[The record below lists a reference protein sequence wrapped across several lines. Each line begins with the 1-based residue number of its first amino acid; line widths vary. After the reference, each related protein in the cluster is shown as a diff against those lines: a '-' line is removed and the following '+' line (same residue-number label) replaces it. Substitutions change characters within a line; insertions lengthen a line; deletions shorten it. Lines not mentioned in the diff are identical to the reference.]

1 MAEPVSAPSKTI
13 SYAKIVNPHA
23 VSTKVE
29 AKVVPEVEVA
39 VEAVADEV
47 NPEDEGFQEVTS
59 KKSEKVKDKE
69 RPKKRRSRGGRGRHK
84 DKEASPREPLDK
96 KDTPAGGS
104 KETTPEKV
112 DEPVEYVPAPL
123 PKTNPWTKGIT
134 PQPEIKEVNDTAP
147 EPEQEVKTEEV
158 KPKAEKK
165 SPKKKE
171 VEKDTKDTPVAK
183 DTPAQKP
190 LPLGSKENPWKKNSE
205 SKDKPV
211 EITKNE
217 VPAAPKVIKVS
228 ESVNK
233 KASDFG
239 GDNTT
244 WPTLGKDNPAKK
256 KVSSRKIKNSD
267 GSETTVDSGAASS
280 LDCGEDGKENQDTSN
295 INNNKN
301 AKKTEVVKK
310 KKKKREKKEWK
321 IAPELIKTKSS
332 KPKKVGTLRDG
343 KGINEEN
350 KRNKKSAGRSGKK
363 GGSKSRRSKFSG
375 EEYFTFSLD
384 GLIPAYGD
392 PSQDPTFVT
401 PVMGTTYFFDNQNGL
416 VNDNLTEEVLKNYVK
431 HQIEYYF
438 SKDNL
443 QRDFFLRR
451 KMTSDGFLPVSLIAS
466 FNRVQQLTQ
475 DITFI
480 VASVENS
487 DVVEVKDGLLI
498 RPKDN
503 PESWPLKATDLNPE
517 VPEFIPTTIV
527 EEEDTA
533 GTDGDD
539 ESEEDDNKEKKQ
551 STPGLV
557 LAKEDVDGREKLAKL
572 IDTPSTPKKEES
584 PTNPPDWVEVRKKSK
599 EERKSIQRE
608 LDTGKEEGKTGD
620 EREELDFHFDEEV
633 MDFPAVKH
641 NRFSEPVEDESDCEL
656 SDGEINKLL
665 IITPHRP
672 KKHEGF
678 DRTADITSRVKMS
691 QDMASAI
698 NDGLYDYEDELWDP
712 SDDEAWIDTS
722 TADKHVNVVSRE
734 DFERLKPQSDPHK
747 NPPSPPDL
755 PNGEKQEV
763 FKKPLEPGQPID
775 TTPSKLRRGSES
787 RRGKEAARFYPVT
800 KDPVDL
806 GEGERKRKTRHS
818 SNPPVENHV
827 GWIMDKRA
835 GRERLPSLSES
846 QASGE
851 CGSMGSSAGTTPQ
864 SLPAFHHPS
873 HSLLKENG
881 FTQLQYTKYHSR
893 CLKERKKLGIGH
905 SQEMNTL
912 FRFWSFFLRENFNKK
927 MYAEFR
933 NCAWEDAASGY
944 RYGLECLF
952 RFFSYGLERKFRP
965 DLYRDFQT
973 ETMRDCDS
981 GQLYGLE
988 KFWAFMKYY
997 SNAEELDVDPKLKT
1011 KLEPFNSIEDFKVL
1025 YPPEELT
1032 LAGKRSRNPSTSSG
1046 YGVKIANRGN
1056 RSRRASEGDHWSEM
1070 GAGSNQGRGYRSRGG
1085 SRHNSGGMGT
1095 SKPYR
1100 GRHSAEDGW
1109 SYSSSYQDKP
1119 SYGGRVSGGS
1129 SGEVGRKNPSGPRK
1143 RANSASD
1150 KVVTVTSSHSN
1161 KNLEKIVQKGGRS
1174 RNSSENASLQ
1184 PEQ

>member
-1 MAEPVSAPSKTI
+1 MSEPTSAPSL
-13 SYAKIVNPHA
+13 SYAKIVNPNA
-23 VSTKVE
+23 VDTTV
-29 AKVVPEVEVA
+29 KVVPEVEVA
-39 VEAVADEV
+39 VEAVDV
-47 NPEDEGFQEVTS
+47 EDNHEDDGFQEVTS
-59 KKSEKVKDKE
+59 KKSEKVRDKE
-69 RPKKRRSRGGRGRHK
+69 KQPRKRRRGGKGRGK
-84 DKEASPREPLDK
+84 DKEASPREALDK
-96 KDTPAGGS
+96 KDASASGS
-104 KETTPEKV
+104 KETTPEKIE
-112 DEPVEYVPAPL
+112 EPVVYVPAPP
-123 PKTNPWTKGIT
+123 PKTNPWTKGLT
-134 PQPEIKEVNDTAP
+134 PQPEVKETTDTAIAK
-147 EPEQEVKTEEV
+147 EIITVET
-158 KPKAEKK
+158 KPKVDKTP
-165 SPKKKE
+165 PKKKE
-171 VEKDTKDTPVAK
+171 IEKEIKEK
-183 DTPAQKP
+183 PAQKP
-190 LPLGSKENPWKKNSE
+190 LPLGSKDNPWKKTSDNNDNTVDLKTE
-205 SKDKPV
+205 
-211 EITKNE
+211 E

-239 GDNTT
+239 GDNTV
-244 WPTLGKDNPAKK
+244 WPTLADQKPKKRASRK
-256 KVSSRKIKNSD
+256 KVKNSD
-267 GSETTVDSGAASS
+267 GSETTIDSGAASS
-280 LDCGEDGKENQDTSN
+280 LEFAEDGKENQDIN
-295 INNNKN
+295 ISNNKN

-310 KKKKREKKEWK
+310 KRRKREKKEWK
-321 IAPELIKTKSS
+321 IAPDLIKTKSS
-332 KPKKVGTLRDG
+332 KPKKVGSLREG

-350 KRNKKSAGRSGKK
+350 KKNKSRSGRSSKK
-363 GGSKSRRSKFSG
+363 GGGRPRRNKFSG

-401 PVMGTTYFFDNQNGL
+401 PVMGTTYFFDNENGL
-416 VNDNLTEEVLKNYVK
+416 VNDNLTDEVLKNYVK

-466 FNRVQQLTQ
+466 FNRVQQLSQ

-480 VASVENS
+480 VASVETS
-487 DVVEVKDGLLI
+487 DIVECKDGLLI
-498 RPKDN
+498 RPKDD

-517 VPEFIPTTIV
+517 VPEFIPTTII

-539 ESEEDDNKEKKQ
+539 ESEEDDIKKEKKQ
-551 STPGLV
+551 ATPGLSLV
-557 LAKEDVDGREKLAKL
+557 KEDMDGREKLAKL
-572 IDTPSTPKKEES
+572 LDTPTEPVKEKS
-584 PTNPPDWVEVRKKSK
+584 PTPPPADWVEVRKKSK
-599 EERKSIQRE
+599 EERKSIQKE
-608 LDTGKEEGKTGD
+608 LDMGKDESKTGD
-620 EREELDFHFDEEV
+620 EREELDFQFDEEV
-633 MDFPAVKH
+633 MDFPAVKN

-722 TADKHVNVVSRE
+722 AADKHVSVVSRE
-734 DFERLKPQSDPHK
+734 DFERLKPQSEPHR
-747 NPPSPPDL
+747 NPQSPPNL
-755 PNGEKQEV
+755 PNGEKQGTRLISESE
-763 FKKPLEPGQPID
+763 KSID
-775 TTPSKLRRGSES
+775 TPSKLRRGSES
-787 RRGKEAARFYPVT
+787 RRGKDAARFYPVT
-800 KDPVDL
+800 KDPVEQV
-806 GEGERKRKTRHS
+806 EGERKRKTRHS

-835 GRERLPSLSES
+835 GRERLASLSES
-846 QASGE
+846 VGSND

-933 NCAWEDAASGY
+933 NCAWEDAKDGY

-952 RFFSYGLERKFRP
+952 RFYSYGLERKFRP

-997 SNAEELDVDPKLKT
+997 SNAEELDIDPKLKT

-1056 RSRRASEGDHWSEM
+1056 RSRRASEGDHWSEV
-1070 GAGSNQGRGYRSRGG
+1070 SSSQGRGYRSRGG
-1085 SRHNSGGMGT
+1085 SRHNSGGMGS

-1109 SYSSSYQDKP
+1109 NYSSSYQDKP
-1119 SYGGRVSGGS
+1119 SYAGRTSGGG
-1129 SGEVGRKNPSGPRK
+1129 GEVGRKNPSGPRK

-1150 KVVTVTSSHSN
+1150 KVVTISAN
-1161 KNLEKIVQKGGRS
+1161 KNLEKKIVQKGGRS

-1184 PEQ
+1184 AEQ